1 MTTPEEEELY
11 QQSAADPQAREFLA
25 LLAGMPWLLRQYFAD
40 TLILLKTEGRL
51 AFRSLIMVIGLTL
64 FLIAMIA
71 GSWMALVL
79 VAVYWAASEG
89 VDLWLIVLAVIGVHI
104 VLVAGVLQQIL
115 SLARFLL
122 FPNSRRALANLAAGP
137 RRATSSLSEPSVSE
151 PGGH

>member
-11 QQSAADPQAREFLA
+11 QQPGPDPQAQEFLA

-40 TLILLKTEGRL
+40 SLNLLETEGRL
-51 AFRSLIMVIGLTL
+51 AFRSLVMVIGLTL

-79 VAVYWAASEG
+79 VAVYWAVTEG
-89 VDLWLIVLAVIGVHI
+89 VALWLIVLTVIGVHI
-104 VLVAGVLQQIL
+104 VLVAGVIQQIL

-122 FPNSRRALANLAAGP
+122 FPNSRRALANLATGP
-137 RRATSSLSEPSVSE
+137 RPATSPLTGS
-151 PGGH
+151 GDH